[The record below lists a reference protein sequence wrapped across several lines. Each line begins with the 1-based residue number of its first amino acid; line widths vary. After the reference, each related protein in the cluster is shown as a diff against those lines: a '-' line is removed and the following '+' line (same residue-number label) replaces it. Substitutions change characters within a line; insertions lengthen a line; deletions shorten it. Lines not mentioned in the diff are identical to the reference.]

1 MEKGQEGEGARSQD
15 RERRRARSN
24 VREKK
29 PEQRDDQ
36 LSDAG
41 RTVDRSVMSRGLAFG
56 IAGRWQKSI
65 PIIRSSV
72 SSDV

>member
-1 MEKGQEGEGARSQD
+1 MERGGGQEATC
-15 RERRRARSN
+15 ER
-24 VREKK
+24 KK
-29 PEQRDDQ
+29 PERRDDQ

-56 IAGRWQKSI
+56 IAGRWQNSI